1 MKKAF
6 FKPTRMVHRFNF
18 EPGDTY
24 EEKCAKMRA
33 RIEELKAKGYG
44 GIVTNIAWG
53 QTYLNDPTEFELMKE
68 KVQIC
73 KELGMRLWIYDEN
86 GYPSGIAG
94 TKTIEKNPDFEA
106 RGLVMVW
113 HVIAPGESL
122 TQSLPHGHEKFM
134 AAISYQ
140 IAGET
145 PTDDELLTP
154 YARYQGDPVEFKND
168 TDTNLLCLA
177 FYSKHLFEGTH
188 AHNNNAGSRR
198 YVDVSNPDAIAEFI
212 NNTYRRYTEA
222 LGEYYSPAFGD
233 EGENS
238 IVEAIFTDEPSYQGV
253 YINGYQ
259 REKIVHPIDE
269 AIPLYPVV
277 NWGKNVANRFASTYG
292 YRLENELTALFL
304 GHSEHFRQ
312 VRHDYH
318 QLMSDLNEQAF
329 YAQISDYCAQ
339 VGLNFS
345 GHLLLEDQITWHVMF
360 EGNLFNL
367 LRHMH
372 ITGIDNLTSIPD
384 EVWGYAFTFKLGRS
398 VSELYGRGH
407 LMTETSGFNQ
417 GNQMDKFTLS
427 DMYVCIMLQLAFGV
441 DIFHSYYIDDDA
453 DGVKKKIL
461 DAITLATE
469 EIAGKRV
476 SDTLL
481 LYPIETMMR
490 HRKPLYHSIENC
502 FEPIIREQ
510 GDNSWTTMRA
520 CEDAM
525 LGAQFAMINAQHNFI
540 YIDAKNASRQAEGK
554 WKNFV
559 VGACDVTDQ
568 TLLAINHMAAVGTQ
582 IIWYAPEGTEM
593 FDGEFAKL
601 PAGTLRVTSEE
612 ELVSILCPNGTV
624 LTGDHKGIAM
634 AESDKA
640 ILLVNKDNVKK
651 KVCWHGEFTSIVNAY
666 EAADVAIEKDESGVS
681 FTIDESSV
689 YIIKK

>member
-1 MKKAF
+1 MKKVF

-329 YAQISDYCAQ
+329 YAQLSDYCAQ

-417 GNQMDKFTLS
+417 GNKMDKFTLS

-441 DIFHSYYIDDDA
+441 DIIHSYYIDDDP

-469 EIAGKRV
+469 EIAGKRL

-634 AESDKA
+634 AETDKA

-651 KVCWHGEFTSIVNAY
+651 KVCWHGEFTSIMNAY

-681 FTIDESSV
+681 FTIDESAV

>member
-1 MKKAF
+1 MKKVF

-329 YAQISDYCAQ
+329 YAQLSDYCAQ

-417 GNQMDKFTLS
+417 GNKMDKFTLS

-441 DIFHSYYIDDDA
+441 DIIHSYYIDDDP

-461 DAITLATE
+461 DAITLATTN
-469 EIAGKRV
+469 IANCLPIFFKFI
-476 SDTLL
+476 
-481 LYPIETMMR
+481 IETFQFF
-490 HRKPLYHSIENC
+490 ICENKALRTSN
-502 FEPIIREQ
+502 IIPTFIFR
-510 GDNSWTTMRA
+510 GVLNS
-520 CEDAM
+520 
-525 LGAQFAMINAQHNFI
+525 
-540 YIDAKNASRQAEGK
+540 
-554 WKNFV
+554 
-559 VGACDVTDQ
+559 
-568 TLLAINHMAAVGTQ
+568 
-582 IIWYAPEGTEM
+582 
-593 FDGEFAKL
+593 
-601 PAGTLRVTSEE
+601 
-612 ELVSILCPNGTV
+612 
-624 LTGDHKGIAM
+624 
-634 AESDKA
+634 
-640 ILLVNKDNVKK
+640 
-651 KVCWHGEFTSIVNAY
+651 
-666 EAADVAIEKDESGVS
+666 
-681 FTIDESSV
+681 SSK
-689 YIIKK
+689 I